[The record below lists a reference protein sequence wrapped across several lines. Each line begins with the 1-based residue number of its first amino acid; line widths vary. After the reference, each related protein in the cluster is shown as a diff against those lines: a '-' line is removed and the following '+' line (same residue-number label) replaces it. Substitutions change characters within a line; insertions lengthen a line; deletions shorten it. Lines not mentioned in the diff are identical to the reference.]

1 MVGNAAGAMG
11 GPAARIAG
19 GAAGLVAGAA
29 AGNAVNEMRRR
40 CRWKRRHLSLSPYN
54 SLNTLYFI
62 SKLTSIYTLF
72 SLYSYS

>member
-1 MVGNAAGAMG
+1 MG

-40 CRWKRRHLSLSPYN
+40 CR
-54 SLNTLYFI
+54 
-62 SKLTSIYTLF
+62 
-72 SLYSYS
+72 